1 VVERSPEI
9 QHMLACL
16 VAEGI
21 AAADAWGV
29 AVEPFDEFDPVWY
42 RAAAKGDATARG
54 HAMAAIAAH
63 YRAHTKT
70 KSGIWRDLAVR
81 RRKTEVD
88 GQTAVTAAKARVRGV
103 STPLTARLIEL
114 IHDLESGRRP
124 MAWSNLD
131 EMVKVAPPLTRKEMS
146 R

>member
-1 VVERSPEI
+1 MHVFRSAQEAELSYEHGLVEL
-9 QHMLACL
+9 H
-16 VAEGI
+16 
-21 AAADAWGV
+21 D
-29 AVEPFDEFDPVWY
+29 
-42 RAAAKGDATARG
+42 
-54 HAMAAIAAH
+54 AAH